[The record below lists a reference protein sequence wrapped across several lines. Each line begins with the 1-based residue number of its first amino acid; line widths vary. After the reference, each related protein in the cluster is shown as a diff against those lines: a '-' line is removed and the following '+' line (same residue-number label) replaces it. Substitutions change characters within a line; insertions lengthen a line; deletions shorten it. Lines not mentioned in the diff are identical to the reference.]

1 MEKLLADSNFGALKA
16 HSVVKARITEIRD
29 DKFVVVDINGKS
41 EGFIP
46 QSEFPDMAEVQVGGE
61 IEVYLER
68 LENKDGTPTVSYDR
82 AQQIRKWE
90 SIEANCQEGSVVQ
103 GRVKAV
109 VKGGLIVSVGVD
121 AFMPSS
127 QIDVNPP
134 KSLEPYV
141 GQTFDFKIIK
151 INKDKKNLV
160 VSRRELIEEQ
170 RGESRRKLLE
180 EVKPGVVRRG
190 VVKNITDYG
199 AFVDLDGLDG
209 LLHVTDMSWG
219 RIGHPSEVVKVGE
232 EITVMVVE
240 VDRERERVSLGL
252 KQTQPNPWEGIEK
265 RYPAGQK
272 VKGKVVNL
280 VAYGAFVEIEGGV
293 EGLVHVSELSWTKR
307 VQKPSDILKVGQ
319 EVEAV
324 ILNVNKDE
332 QKISLGIRQLE
343 ANPWEKVRH
352 NYPVGARV
360 RGKVRNMTTYGAF
373 IELEEGIDG
382 MVHVSDMSWTRKVNH
397 PSEVLK
403 KGDEVDAIVLDV
415 DAQQQRISLGMKQL
429 STDPWSDIDSFFKI
443 GDVVKGNVTKIT
455 SFGAFV
461 ELKDGIDGLVHIS
474 QISEDRIDKVKD
486 VLKPGQEV
494 TARVVKIDREERRLG
509 LSIKA
514 ANYSDAELA
523 AETSAY
529 EALNRSASNDMMNLG
544 DILDEARKK
553 E

>member
-1 MEKLLADSNFGALKA
+1 MEKLLADSKFGALKA
-16 HSVVKARITEIRD
+16 HSVVKARITEIRG
-29 DKFVVVDINGKS
+29 DKFVVVDISGKS

-82 AQQIRKWE
+82 AQQINKWK
-90 SIEANCQEGSVVQ
+90 SIEENCQEGSVIQ

-134 KSLEPYV
+134 KELDGFV

-180 EVKPGVVRRG
+180 EVKPGTVRRG

-272 VKGKVVNL
+272 VRGKVVNL

-319 EVEAV
+319 EVDTV

-352 NYPVGARV
+352 NFPVGARV
-360 RGKVRNMTTYGAF
+360 RGKVRNLTNYGAF
-373 IELEEGIDG
+373 VELEDGIDG
-382 MVHVSDMSWTRKVNH
+382 MVHVSDMSWTRRINN
-397 PSEVLK
+397 PAEVMK
-403 KGDEVDAIVLDV
+403 KGDEVEAIVLDV
-415 DAQQQRISLGMKQL
+415 DVDQQRISLGVKQTQ
-429 STDPWSDIDSFFKI
+429 TDPWSEIDRKFRI
-443 GDVVKGNVTKIT
+443 GDLVTGKVSKIAN
-455 SFGAFV
+455 FGAFV
-461 ELKDGIDGLVHIS
+461 ELSDEIDGLVHVS
-474 QISEDRIDKVKD
+474 Q
-486 VLKPGQEV
+486 L
-494 TARVVKIDREERRLG
+494 
-509 LSIKA
+509 
-514 ANYSDAELA
+514 
-523 AETSAY
+523 
-529 EALNRSASNDMMNLG
+529 
-544 DILDEARKK
+544 
-553 E
+553 